1 VVPLLFLIFRAW
13 RTGTEPLLAAIAMAP
28 DELPIVDHSV
38 AI

>member
-1 VVPLLFLIFRAW
+1 VVPLLFLLFHAW
-13 RTGTEPLLAAIAMAP
+13 RTGTELLLAAIAMAT